1 VLVDKTKKS
10 KTTEREREGDKRG
23 HGQKK
28 KKKKK
33 EDATTNAQG
42 TTNRTRVDGVRLRLR
57 GCFIDHKKK
66 KRILYLLLGFF
77 VIDCAW
83 PHVCVLTHVN
93 DALGL

>member
-10 KTTEREREGDKRG
+10 KTTERERKGDKRG
-23 HGQKK
+23 HAQKKK

-66 KRILYLLLGFF
+66 NGFSIFYL
-77 VIDCAW
+77 ASS
-83 PHVCVLTHVN
+83 
-93 DALGL
+93 